1 MKYLIDTCVIS
12 ELSKPSPNKKVVS
25 WIVKNDEKDLYL
37 SVLTFGELY
46 KGIAKLPDSKR
57 KRDLYRWVELDLK
70 ERFNK
75 RIINVDFKVAKMWGQ
90 IQSQL
95 ESKGHPL
102 PAVDALI
109 AATGIAYGLTVV
121 TRNTTDMEE
130 SGVPLF
136 NPWEE

>member
-25 WIVKNDEKDLYL
+25 WIGKNDEKDLYS

-95 ESKGHPL
+95 EPKGHPL

-130 SGVPLF
+130 SGGSF
-136 NPWEE
+136 I

>member
-95 ESKGHPL
+95 EPKGHPL

-130 SGVPLF
+130 SGGSF
-136 NPWEE
+136 I